1 MTGVTGAPPAHWTGA
16 LAAASSPMQVADP
29 SMLLDVPGP
38 VRALAALVGV
48 LVAGG
53 LLLWRA
59 EGFIDR
65 SIRASMARPLVS
77 LVYGV
82 AANAVIAFGAVYLTS
97 QLARL
102 SAFGQS
108 IGLIGVAASLLV
120 VLLTAALGLTV
131 VGSTVVELAWHRDQR
146 TGLVLGALIAGVAAL
161 LDPLVGGFLLFIPV
175 SMGIGGPARAWLHA
189 DAAERIADGE

>member
-1 MTGVTGAPPAHWTGA
+1 MTGA
-16 LAAASSPMQVADP
+16 LGPITVQWMSAFAVAAPPLQVADP
-29 SMLLDVPGP
+29 AVALDVPGP
-38 VRALAALVGV
+38 IRAVSALVGV

-53 LLLWRA
+53 VLIWRSEA
-59 EGFIDR
+59 FLDR

-77 LVYGV
+77 LAYGV

-108 IGLIGVAASLLV
+108 VGFVGIALTLLV
-120 VLLTAALGLTV
+120 VFLTGALGLTV
-131 VGSTVVELAWHRDQR
+131 VGSTVVELAWVRDLR
-146 TGLVLGALIAGVAAL
+146 AGLLLGASIAGIAGL
-161 LDPLVGGFLLFIPV
+161 LDPLVGGLFLFVIV

-189 DAAERIADGE
+189 DEADRIADA